1 MRLNGTMCMVLL
13 AALLLAGSAWA
24 QDVPKPDKGPR
35 YKIARVVFVD
45 AESGESGEQTT
56 IDDSWAALR
65 EASKKRP
72 EMEIERLHK
81 DTQGALAATY
91 LQLQPLS
98 ALPGIYF
105 LDAKENLVTLM
116 QGDVVM
122 SQIVKLL
129 AQKK

>member
-1 MRLNGTMCMVLL
+1 MRSNGTVCLVLL
-13 AALLLAGSAWA
+13 AALLSASAAWA
-24 QDVPKPDKGPR
+24 QEVPKADKAPR
-35 YKIARVVFVD
+35 FKVARVVFVD
-45 AESGESGEQTT
+45 ADSVEGTEQTT

-105 LDAKENLVTLM
+105 LDAKDNLVTLM

-129 AQKK
+129 AEKK